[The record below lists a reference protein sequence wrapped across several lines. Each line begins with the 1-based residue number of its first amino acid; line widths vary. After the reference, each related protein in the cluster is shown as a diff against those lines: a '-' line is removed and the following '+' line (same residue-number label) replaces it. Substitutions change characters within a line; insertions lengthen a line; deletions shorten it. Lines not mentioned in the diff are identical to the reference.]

1 MNPAEADFIQYPFGA
16 VPRRL
21 TNFIPESDAGIIGRD
36 EELVKTHQN
45 LHTGRP
51 AVLVNGIGG
60 MGKTTIAAKYIV
72 RYFQEYQHF
81 AWLTVQGSLKETFYN
96 NTALLDSLQLRDEV
110 RALVEA
116 RQSDAAFELVF
127 KKLNDLEKT
136 LVVLDNANDLADLVE
151 MKKHFDR
158 AHCHCL
164 LTSRAQPPAW
174 QIVEVKPL
182 PDLDAIALFRSHYP
196 APDADDATVGDLLK
210 RLDGHTLL
218 IELVA
223 KSAAASG
230 IGVAELQRIL
240 REKFIHDPA
249 LNKRSVET
257 GAHGDNLD
265 TLRRAKVEEYI
276 WLIFKNIA
284 DLPPTAQELLRAF
297 ALLPPATAFDEDFL
311 EKHAAHFGIEGNI
324 FDTLDRLVEYGWL
337 EKANAHGEKPA
348 FKMHPLIADVTLRHL
363 DVNVEYAKTY
373 IAVVADQAYYDAT
386 NPQHNL
392 FEVNK
397 KRPLAERL
405 SDLFFEENTEEVS
418 ELLDNLRRLDQ
429 EFGFY
434 QKAARFGRR
443 ALDICESIL
452 EEGHLSIA
460 TRQSNLAT
468 VLHDLGDYEG
478 AKKLLEKALASNE
491 KNFGQDHLTTARDYS
506 NLALV
511 FKDLGDYEKAK
522 KLLEKALASDEK
534 NFGEEHPS
542 TAIRYSNL
550 ATVFH
555 DLGDYEGAK
564 KLLEKALASD
574 EKNFGEEHPN
584 TAMRYSNLALVFE
597 DLGDY
602 ERAKKLT
609 EKAISTYEKIF
620 GPDHFDVA
628 RCQSNL
634 AAMLIQTGQKAE
646 ARPLLESA
654 RRIYIEKLG
663 PQHPHVARVESW
675 FSGLE

>member
-16 VPRRL
+16 VARRL

-36 EELVKTHQN
+36 EELVKTYQN

-72 RYFQEYQHF
+72 RYFQDYRHF

-110 RALVEA
+110 RELVEA

-182 PDLDAIALFRSHYP
+182 PDLDALALFRSHYP

-249 LNKRSVET
+249 LNKRSVDT

-265 TLRRAKVEEYI
+265 ILRRAKVEEYI

-311 EKHAAHFGIEGNI
+311 EKHAAHFAIEGNI

-337 EKANAHGEKPA
+337 EKANAPGQKPA
-348 FKMHPLIADVTLRHL
+348 FKMHPLIADVALRHL
-363 DVNVEYAKTY
+363 DVNVEYAKIY
-373 IAVVADQAYYDAT
+373 IAAAAKQTYYDAT

-392 FEVNK
+392 SEINK

-418 ELLDNLRRLDQ
+418 GLLDHLRGLDWR
-429 EFGFY
+429 FGFY

-443 ALDICESIL
+443 ALDICENIL
-452 EEGHLSIA
+452 EEGHSTIA
-460 TRQSNLAT
+460 TRQSNLALVLKALGDYEGAKNLYEKALASYEKNLGPEHPWTAVSYSNLAT

-478 AKKLLEKALASNE
+478 AKNLHKKSLASDE
-491 KNFGQDHLTTARDYS
+491 KSLGQEHPSTAVRYS
-506 NLALV
+506 NLATVL
-511 FKDLGDYEKAK
+511 KDLGDYEGAK
-522 KLLEKALASDEK
+522 KLLQKALASDEK
-534 NFGEEHPS
+534 NFGEDHPNV
-542 TAIRYSNL
+542 AIKQYNL
-550 ATVFH
+550 AV
-555 DLGDYEGAK
+555 
-564 KLLEKALASD
+564 
-574 EKNFGEEHPN
+574 
-584 TAMRYSNLALVFE
+584 V
-597 DLGDY
+597 
-602 ERAKKLT
+602 
-609 EKAISTYEKIF
+609 
-620 GPDHFDVA
+620 
-628 RCQSNL
+628 
-634 AAMLIQTGQKAE
+634 LIQTGQKAE

-654 RRIYIEKLG
+654 RRIFIEKLG
-663 PQHPHVARVESW
+663 PQHPYVAQVESW
-675 FSGLE
+675 FSRLE